1 MQILGCREGRVLHSD
16 PEWKMDVKEA
26 RRARIKRK
34 KKKKREDNDKNEA
47 KEIFSSL
54 PKLGR

>member
-26 RRARIKRK
+26 RL
-34 KKKKREDNDKNEA
+34 EA
-47 KEIFSSL
+47 EEKLESL
-54 PKLGR
+54 INNKDRNTGKG